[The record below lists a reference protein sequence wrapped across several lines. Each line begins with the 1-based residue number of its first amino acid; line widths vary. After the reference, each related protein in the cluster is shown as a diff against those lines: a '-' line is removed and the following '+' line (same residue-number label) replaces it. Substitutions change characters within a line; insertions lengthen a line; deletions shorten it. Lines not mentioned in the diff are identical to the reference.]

1 MTIRDKNFEP
11 YIHEEQILTRIRE
24 IARDINKRYADSN
37 PLFLSVLNGSFMFA
51 ADLMKEIPVR
61 SEISFVKYTSYQAME
76 STGKIRELIGLND
89 EVTGR
94 DVVIIE
100 DIVDTGHTMHHLI
113 EELKKLNP
121 ASVSIC
127 TLLLKPD
134 ALKRPIDLDYIGFSI
149 PNKFVVGYGLDYD
162 GYGRNFRDIY
172 QLSEQTA

>member
-76 STGKIRELIGLND
+76 STGKVRELIGLND

-121 ASVSIC
+121 ASVSVC

-134 ALKRPIDLDYIGFSI
+134 ALKRPINLDYIGFSI

>member
-1 MTIRDKNFEP
+1 MTIRDKKFEP
-11 YIHEEQILTRIRE
+11 YIHEEQILSRIRE

-113 EELKKLNP
+113 EELKKLDP

-134 ALKRPIDLDYIGFSI
+134 ALKRSVDLDYIGFSI

-162 GYGRNFRDIY
+162 GYGRNLRDIY
-172 QLSEQTA
+172 QLSEHSG